1 MPTEEDIKSPSKET
15 LAPTQ
20 RHSNQ
25 KITYRNCEVL
35 RDFIVTPLQRVSH
48 MEEEIRHFKF
58 IIPKAVAKP
67 VDFVPSKVVTKH
79 EKEKAYERFA
89 YQKLM
94 SHRNVH

>member
-1 MPTEEDIKSPSKET
+1 MQEAKEKEEDEQLKPHTSNSDFPH
-15 LAPTQ
+15 Q

-48 MEEEIRHFKF
+48 MEEEIRHYKF
-58 IIPKAVAKP
+58 IIPKVVAKP
-67 VDFVPSKVVTKH
+67 VEFIPSQIVTKH

-89 YQKLM
+89 Y
-94 SHRNVH
+94 